1 MRKGINRE
9 EKGKQ
14 KNPNHKNQIKKY
26 KRSKIKIKKLK
37 KDQRNLNSEIK
48 VWIS

>member
-26 KRSKIKIKKLK
+26 KRSKIKDQNKEIKKRPK
-37 KDQRNLNSEIK
+37 KSK
-48 VWIS
+48 F